1 MVFLGVLQSKDRK
14 ERNNGTAQTDVKPH
28 QSLPKGYRFDLNSD
42 KEDSPWTVSSPMC
55 THLHRGYIDAKP
67 MRRQR
72 SRSLGDGHDF
82 EWSDEEHLRYTQ
94 KFDMLKPPI
103 RPKLP
108 MEIPNTPEEKGKTE
122 NKETENPLWINVM
135 YGLINGI
142 IVVPV
147 LMSFGNIIYRDDSF
161 APYIPVLIKL
171 TLVSGM
177 IHQICFSLLSS
188 LPFAVGQVQDAG
200 LIFSSQ
206 MAATMSLYCRSK
218 GYDDDTMLATV
229 TVGLGLATALLG
241 IGLVIIGRLRLAQLV
256 QALPTPVVGG
266 YLAFIGWF
274 CGVSGLAMMAGTSEL
289 TVDVLQDKWHYMMP
303 GLAGGLTIYISA
315 RILRHV
321 AVLPTCIS
329 LILLL
334 FYLGLWVT
342 DKSIEDATR
351 NGWMPEQ
358 EDAPV
363 WYHTWDY
370 LQFDKV
376 VWSAFPPQALTLVSM
391 IFVVALSSSLDIA
404 AIELELKQPLD
415 YNSELS
421 MVGISN
427 LVSGLTGGYTGSYI
441 FSQSIFSLRAGI
453 RSRVTGFVIALLEFF
468 MVVLPFPILS
478 YVPNFFFGS
487 LLVMICVDLVYEWL
501 WEVRLK
507 LKSIEYAL
515 CIGTFLFIQFLGVE
529 YGIIAGVIVH
539 VLLRKIGLDLG
550 AESGNLE
557 HNDSEIQKEES
568 SGAADSDPLITDSSL
583 VDNYGIG
590 FRSESSNVD
599 GMLQMP
605 SFT

>member
-1 MVFLGVLQSKDRK
+1 MLFFGALQSQK
-14 ERNNGTAQTDVKPH
+14 RNEESNFTELKPH
-28 QSLPKGYRFDLNSD
+28 QSLPKGYRFDFKD
-42 KEDSPWTVSSPMC
+42 VGKGSPWRGVSSPMC
-55 THLHRGYIDAKP
+55 THLHRGYMESTP

-72 SRSLGDGHDF
+72 SRSLGDGQDF
-82 EWSDEEHLRYTQ
+82 EWSEEEHLQYTQ
-94 KFDMLKPPI
+94 KFDKLQPP
-103 RPKLP
+103 RRQKNLTALP
-108 MEIPNTPEEKGKTE
+108 VTSVAEEQTE
-122 NKETENPLWINVM
+122 DEEENPLWVNIM

-161 APYIPVLIKL
+161 SPYMPALIKL

-177 IHQICFSLLSS
+177 VHQICFSLFSS

-200 LIFSSQ
+200 LIFLSQ
-206 MAATMSLYCRSK
+206 MAATMSLYCRSR
-218 GYDDDTMLATV
+218 GYDDDTMMATV

-241 IGLVIIGRLRLAQLV
+241 VGLFIIGKLQLAQLV

-289 TVDVLQDKWHYMMP
+289 TMDALQDKWLYMLP

-315 RILRHV
+315 CVLRHV

-329 LILLL
+329 LILLV
-334 FYLGLWVT
+334 FYLGLWLT
-342 DKSIEDATR
+342 GKSVEDATT

-358 EDAPV
+358 QDSPL

-370 LQFDKV
+370 LKLDKV

-391 IFVVALSSSLDIA
+391 IFVVALSSSLDVA

-427 LVSGLTGGYTGSYI
+427 FVSGLTGGYTGSYI

-453 RSRVTGFVIALLEFF
+453 RSRVTGFVIALLELC

-487 LLVMICVDLVYEWL
+487 LLIMICVDLVYEWL

-507 LKSIEYAL
+507 LKRLEYAI

-539 VLLRKIGLDLG
+539 ALLRKMGFDLG
-550 AESGNLE
+550 IEAENLQ
-557 HNDSEIQKEES
+557 HNGGGTEKDES
-568 SGAADSDPLITDSSL
+568 TGFTDSDALIPTSNSAIKDYGAGLESRSLSSD
-583 VDNYGIG
+583 VNGS
-590 FRSESSNVD
+590 F
-599 GMLQMP
+599 QMP
-605 SFT
+605 SF